1 MEIAIVAAIGVI
13 ILLGVF
19 LSYFFI
25 GNFTLN
31 AATENLD
38 WSAFGSYFGG
48 TAGPL
53 LTFIS
58 ILLLVYTI
66 RQQRSHLESM
76 HEENIKQD
84 MLRYLNKIDD
94 EITHVLTREIH
105 IGNLAFAQL
114 GDILSGIVTPAQFQE
129 SSFKAALE
137 KLMQQTANYCEAIAL
152 YRENVN
158 GHFIFRAHQQR
169 AAELVSYLESNK
181 KYLNQ
186 MAGPALTF
194 CKMHLEGVETA

>member
-1 MEIAIVAAIGVI
+1 MEIVIVAVIGVV

-19 LSYFFI
+19 LAYFFI
-25 GNFTLN
+25 GDFTLS

-48 TAGPL
+48 VAGPF

-66 RQQRSHLESM
+66 RQQRFHLESM

-114 GDILSGIVTPAQFQE
+114 GDILGGIVTPAQFQE

-137 KLMQQTANYCEAIAL
+137 KLMRQTASYCEAIAL
-152 YRENVN
+152 YRANVN

-169 AAELVSYLESNK
+169 AAELLSYLESNQK
-181 KYLNQ
+181 HLSH
-186 MAGPALTF
+186 MAGATLKL
-194 CKMHLEGVETA
+194 CKMHLEGVESA